1 MNTEFIPASLNAVEL
16 YSEFKSQLATLKAES
31 NALVFDYA
39 SAKGNKEAR
48 SHIYSLRKINAA
60 LEKARKEA
68 KAEALEYGR
77 KVDSMAKEIA
87 GELDALIEQHDK
99 PLREIEERETAR
111 IDAIKRR
118 MQTLDFAPL
127 LTPNTTAEQLQSILA
142 GIEAFALDASL
153 GEFMATAALAK
164 DKAIG
169 ELKSKLAERQQYEA
183 EQAELARLRAEAVER
198 ERLDREARIAQEAAD
213 KAKREAEQAAQR
225 ESMRVEQER
234 IEAERKAA
242 DAIKAQ
248 ELALERAKRE
258 TAEANERAAKA
269 EQEAKAKAEREL
281 AAKQAT
287 ERAEAEKREA
297 NKKHQAKVNNE
308 AVAGLV
314 VAGLSEDAAKAAIV
328 AIAQRK
334 VPNVTI
340 SY

>member
-1 MNTEFIPASLNAVEL
+1 MNSEFIPASLNAVEL
-16 YSEFKSQLATLKAES
+16 YSEFRQQLQTLKADS

-39 SAKGNKEAR
+39 SPKGNKEAR

-111 IDAIKRR
+111 VAEHNRQLAILNALGDNQGNSEMLRMTIDVVE
-118 MQTLDFAPL
+118 QTALGDRWQEFE
-127 LTPNTTAEQLQSILA
+127 TLA
-142 GIEAFALDASL
+142 AR
-153 GEFMATAALAK
+153 AK
-164 DKAIG
+164 DEA
-169 ELKSKLAERQQYEA
+169 LTKLRANLAATEKH
-183 EQAELARLRAEAVER
+183 EQEQVELARLRAEAVER

-225 ESMRVEQER
+225 EAMRVEQER

-242 DAIKAQ
+242 DAIRAQ
-248 ELALERAKRE
+248 ELALESAKRE

-269 EQEAKAKAEREL
+269 EQEAKAKAERDL
-281 AAKQAT
+281 AAKQAA

-308 AVAGLV
+308 AMICLVA
-314 VAGLSEDAAKAAIV
+314 AGLSEDAAKLAVV

-334 VPNVTI
+334 VQHVTI